1 MCCVSWHK
9 HSRQTER
16 VLELPQRVADALAAS
31 RHTVLLTGAG
41 ISAESGVPTFRQAQT
56 GLWARYRP
64 EDLATAEAFER
75 DPQLVWDWYQ
85 WRRSLLSAAR
95 PNPAHLA
102 IAALERLLPRVT
114 LITQNVD
121 GLHQRAGSTAVLE
134 FHGTLN
140 RNRCSIEHDQTGS
153 ADLAQARPPR
163 CRSCGAAM
171 RPDVVWFGEPIPV
184 AVLSAATIAASTC
197 DLFISA
203 GTSAMVEPAASLAGH
218 AKRNGALL
226 VEINTELTNLSAGV
240 DFMLQGPAA
249 TLLPALVA
257 GLQ

>member
-1 MCCVSWHK
+1 
-9 HSRQTER
+9 
-16 VLELPQRVADALAAS
+16 
-31 RHTVLLTGAG
+31 
-41 ISAESGVPTFRQAQT
+41 
-56 GLWARYRP
+56 
-64 EDLATAEAFER
+64 
-75 DPQLVWDWYQ
+75 
-85 WRRSLLSAAR
+85 
-95 PNPAHLA
+95 
-102 IAALERLLPRVT
+102 
-114 LITQNVD
+114 
-121 GLHQRAGSTAVLE
+121 
-134 FHGTLN
+134 
-140 RNRCSIEHDQTGS
+140 
-153 ADLAQARPPR
+153 
-163 CRSCGAAM
+163 M

-203 GTSAMVEPAASLAGH
+203 GTAAMVEPAASLAGH